1 MKSPGETV
9 LLSTAYCAP
18 VPYFA
23 ALIFF
28 PVLCFDRHE
37 HYTKQTYRN
46 RCTILGA
53 NGPLNLVIPV
63 EHGNSLKIMD
73 IRIAWHAGWQRSH
86 WRTLFSAY
94 NNSPFFP
101 HYADEILPFYQKK
114 WTFLFDFNLEYFTKI
129 LSLMEEQKEV
139 ILTDKYEISPSGMTD
154 KRKLVW
160 AKTAVQLLIPDYS
173 PQPYTQVFNE
183 KFPFVPNLSILDLLF
198 NIGPAASLFLK
209 SQCGEY
215 V

>member
-1 MKSPGETV
+1 MKSPGRTV

-23 ALIFF
+23 ALITS

-37 HYTKQTYRN
+37 HYSKQTYRN
-46 RCTILGA
+46 RCSILGA

-63 EHGNSLKIMD
+63 EHGNGLKIRD
-73 IRIAWHAGWQRSH
+73 IRIAWHSGWQQSH

-94 NNSPFFP
+94 NNSPFFS
-101 HYADEILPFYQKK
+101 HYSDEIFPFYRKK

-129 LSLMEEQKEV
+129 LFLMEEQKEIV
-139 ILTDKYEISPSGMTD
+139 FTEKYENTPSGMTD
-154 KRKLVW
+154 HRELVK

-173 PQPYTQVFNE
+173 PQPYTQVFDE

-198 NIGPAASLFLK
+198 NMGPATALFLK
-209 SQCGEY
+209 SQWGES